1 MELSQV
7 LVILSVQME
16 QLSKTTRRV
25 MMKTQK
31 IMTVVMINVKSRQA
45 GIVQLLLRM
54 EYQLVALYVVMVW

>member
-1 MELSQV
+1 M